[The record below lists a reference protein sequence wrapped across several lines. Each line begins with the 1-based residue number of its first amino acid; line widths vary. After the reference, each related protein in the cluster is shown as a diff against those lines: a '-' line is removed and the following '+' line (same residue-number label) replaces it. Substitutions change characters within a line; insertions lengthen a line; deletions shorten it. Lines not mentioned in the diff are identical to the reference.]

1 MTSRAFR
8 LCEPYVFPLVPMT
21 TTDYARNRSTVS
33 SSPRFPWVPRGAD
46 PATWMRETVT
56 ATLKRSHYFPLFNIP
71 DPASPS
77 RPHVQPG
84 TTNITSVEV
93 IEQLHRLQIESL
105 RTPCGLS
112 FSRRIGEA
120 LAQVHIDWTPMPD
133 EFQAAP
139 GVVPPPTP
147 INPRCS
153 QRFCMLNGRLDVQD
167 EMHSGLRAFGT
178 GRTSPA
184 IENGKPVLRLA
195 AVIDIHSGSG
205 KFAGLP
211 GTMCVNGYITPPNG
225 LGLCLMIRMMDPE
238 GKIENGSSFAPLAP
252 LQDPDPNAS
261 LMVFLGE
268 PDASRPVELIPNS
281 SGSGFIGSKVYERLR
296 LVNFSCDTNGG
307 RTLRGATSEG
317 PIVGDVSAILYF
329 NMLDPSPVIPIQTR
343 QGVFRFFDAAR
354 KEIGMLY
361 SNMTEGRAF
370 RQQLPELPMPVFRFG
385 GFGPVLGGTG
395 AFANAE
401 GMMSLNAAIS
411 VFPRTLSNLY
421 LFRFYDP
428 EHRLR
433 DISSGLNA

>member
-1 MTSRAFR
+1 M
-8 LCEPYVFPLVPMT
+8 VPMT
-21 TTDYARNRSTVS
+21 TTRYARNMSTVS
-33 SSPRFPWVPRGAD
+33 SSPRLPWIPRGAD
-46 PATWMRETVT
+46 PAMWMRETVT
-56 ATLKRSHYFPLFNIP
+56 ATLKRAHYFPLFNIP
-71 DPASPS
+71 DPTSPS
-77 RPHVQPG
+77 RPRFQPG
-84 TTNITSVEV
+84 TTDITSVEV

-105 RTPCGLS
+105 RTSCGLS
-112 FSRRIGEA
+112 FSHRIGEA
-120 LAQVHIDWTPMPD
+120 LAKVHIDWTPMPD

-139 GVVPPPTP
+139 GLPPPPTP

-167 EMHSGLRAFGT
+167 ETRTGLHAFGT
-178 GRTSPA
+178 GRTFPA

-195 AVIDIHSGSG
+195 AVIDVLSGSG
-205 KFAGLP
+205 QFTGLP

-225 LGLCLMIRMMDPE
+225 LGLCLMIRMMDPD

-252 LQDPDPNAS
+252 VQDPDPNAAF
-261 LMVFLGE
+261 MVFLGE
-268 PDASRPVELIPNS
+268 PDASHPVELIPNP

-296 LVNFSCDTNGG
+296 LVNFSYDTSGG
-307 RTLRGATSEG
+307 RALRGATSEG

-329 NMLDPSPVIPIQTR
+329 DMLDESPVIPIQTR
-343 QGVFRFFDAAR
+343 QGVFRFFDATK
-354 KEIGMLY
+354 KELGMLY
-361 SNMTEGRAF
+361 ANMIEGRAF
-370 RQQLPELPMPVFRFG
+370 RQKLSGLPMPVFRFG

-395 AFANAE
+395 EFADAE

-433 DISSGLNA
+433 DISSVLAPDHRAFR